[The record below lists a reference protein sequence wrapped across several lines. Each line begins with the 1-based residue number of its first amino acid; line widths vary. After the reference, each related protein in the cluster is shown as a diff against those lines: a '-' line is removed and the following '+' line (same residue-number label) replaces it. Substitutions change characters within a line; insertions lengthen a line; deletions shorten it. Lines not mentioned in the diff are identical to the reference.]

1 MPAEPQFLNP
11 GWFLAL
17 LPLALLLVRLARV
30 RGGSGAWRR
39 VIEPHLLAALTV
51 GADGR
56 PRRWPLAVLALGW
69 LLGVIAL
76 ANPTF
81 ERIQVPAFRDAAA
94 RVVVLDLSQSM
105 LADDL
110 APSRLERARFKVED
124 ILRRSRNG
132 QVGLVVFAG
141 DAFTVAPLTDDGET
155 IRNMLPALSPE
166 IMPAAGS
173 RPGLGIQEGLKLL
186 RQAGVRDGEVVL
198 LTDDAGGARARSAA
212 GDLRR
217 AGHRLAVIG
226 VGTPDGAAV
235 PGVRT
240 SRGAVIAQLEEGK
253 LRSLA
258 RHGGGDYARIAV
270 DDADLREALARDE
283 SGRVREDED
292 PMQADVWKE
301 LGPWVTLALVPLAA
315 LGFRRGWLLLPAVLA
330 LNLGLVTPAPVLA
343 QADGVGAAA
352 PERAAPEPS
361 FGERWRALWQ
371 RPDQQ
376 AAGALAGGDYARA
389 ARLAQ
394 EPARS
399 GSARYRLGDFDAAAE
414 AFGAA
419 DDAEAHYNRGNA
431 LARAGRLEAA
441 LEAYDQAL
449 ARAPDMAD
457 AAYNRER
464 VQEALER
471 RDQQAQQ
478 QSPNQS
484 PNQSQGQQQDQGQ
497 QGDAGEQPG
506 GGGSAGDQ
514 QQDAAGSGG
523 AGDSQRGA
531 QSDPQHDETQG
542 ADAGSDG
549 EDGSAADPERSAGGG
564 DGDAAEGA
572 EPESRAGADSGA
584 EQRAGGDQGPGDGGG
599 DDGEQASAPDEAD
612 AARRRASEDRAAED
626 YRAAAEAA
634 RAQAERDG
642 ESAGSA
648 AAGGDGEPADG
659 QAAAGGEAPA
669 DPAALESRQ
678 AADQW
683 LRRIPDDPA
692 GLLRRK
698 FLYQYRMRAGDGR
711 SQMAEDPW

>member
-1 MPAEPQFLNP
+1 MPDEFRFLHP
-11 GWFLAL
+11 GWLLAL
-17 LPLALLLVRLARV
+17 VPLALLLVGLARNG
-30 RGGSGAWRR
+30 GGSGPWRR

-56 PRRWPLAVLALGW
+56 PQRWPLAVLALGW
-69 LLGVIAL
+69 LVAVIAL

-81 ERIQVPAFRDAAA
+81 ERVQVPAFRDAAA

-110 APSRLERARFKVED
+110 APNRLKRARFKVED

-186 RQAGVRDGEVVL
+186 RQAGVRDGEVVV
-198 LTDDAGGARARSAA
+198 LTDDPGGARARSAA
-212 GDLRR
+212 ADLRR

-226 VGTPDGAAV
+226 VGTPEGAAV

-240 SRGAVIAQLEEGK
+240 SRGAVVAQLEEGK

-258 RHGGGDYARIAV
+258 RHGGGDYARITI

-283 SGRVREDED
+283 SGRVREGED

-343 QADGVGAAA
+343 QTSGGGPADPTAAA
-352 PERAAPEPS
+352 SAASAPS
-361 FGERWRALWQ
+361 LGERWRGLWQ

-376 AAGALAGGDYARA
+376 AAGALAGGDYERA
-389 ARLAQ
+389 ARLA
-394 EPARS
+394 EDPLRS
-399 GSARYRLGDFDAAAE
+399 GAARYRLGDFEAAAD
-414 AFGAA
+414 AFAA
-419 DDAEAHYNRGNA
+419 TDAAEAHYNRGNA

-449 ARAPDMAD
+449 ARAPNMAD

-471 RDQQAQQ
+471 REQQSQQ
-478 QSPNQS
+478 QRSD
-484 PNQSQGQQQDQGQ
+484 QSQAQQQDQGQ
-497 QGDAGEQPG
+497 QGDAGEQSGGQSGGDGDAEARAGEG
-506 GGGSAGDQ
+506 GGGSAGDEQ
-514 QQDAAGSGG
+514 QGAAGSGG
-523 AGDSQRGA
+523 AGDSQRDA
-531 QSDPQHDETQG
+531 QSDETQG
-542 ADAGSDG
+542 AGAQPDAGSDG
-549 EDGSAADPERSAGGG
+549 
-564 DGDAAEGA
+564 
-572 EPESRAGADSGA
+572 SGA
-584 EQRAGGDQGPGDGGG
+584 LGLKIGRAHV
-599 DDGEQASAPDEAD
+599 
-612 AARRRASEDRAAED
+612 
-626 YRAAAEAA
+626 
-634 RAQAERDG
+634 
-642 ESAGSA
+642 
-648 AAGGDGEPADG
+648 
-659 QAAAGGEAPA
+659 
-669 DPAALESRQ
+669 
-678 AADQW
+678 
-683 LRRIPDDPA
+683 
-692 GLLRRK
+692 
-698 FLYQYRMRAGDGR
+698 
-711 SQMAEDPW
+711 